1 MTAILHQRPIRSF
14 VRREGRITNAQQR
27 ALDTLWPHYG
37 VADQDALLDLS
48 ALFGRNAPRILEIG
62 FGNGESLAATA
73 AARPETDY
81 LGIEVH
87 RPGVGHLLKLLGE
100 QQLTNV
106 RIICADACDML
117 ASRLPDTSLD
127 RIQIFFP
134 DPWPKKR
141 HHKRRLIQAPFVA
154 LVTDK
159 LKPGGILHLAT
170 DWEDYAEHMLSV
182 LQGEKRLANTQAS
195 GAFAPRPADRPPTK
209 FERRGQRLG
218 HRVYDLIYRR
228 R

>member
-1 MTAILHQRPIRSF
+1 MTALSQHRPIRSF
-14 VRREGRITNAQQR
+14 VRREGRITAAQQK
-27 ALDTLWPHYG
+27 ALDTLWPRYG
-37 VADQDALLDLS
+37 VADQGTFLDLS
-48 ALFGRNAPRILEIG
+48 ALFGRDAPRVLEIG

-73 AARPETDY
+73 AANPETDY
-81 LGIEVH
+81 VAIEVH

-100 QQLTNV
+100 RELTNV
-106 RIICADACDML
+106 RIFCADACEIL
-117 ASRLPDTSLD
+117 TTRLPDASLD

-154 LVTDK
+154 LMADK
-159 LKPGGILHLAT
+159 LKPDGILHIAT
-170 DWEDYAEHMLSV
+170 DWENYAEHMLSV
-182 LQGEKRLANTQAS
+182 LQDEDRLVNTQAS
-195 GAFAPRPADRPPTK
+195 GAFVPRPADRPLTK

-228 R
+228 C

>member
-1 MTAILHQRPIRSF
+1 MTAIPQHRPIRSF
-14 VRREGRITNAQQR
+14 VRRAGRITAAQQR
-27 ALDTLWPHYG
+27 ALNTLWPRYG
-37 VADQDALLDLS
+37 VADQDALLDLNT
-48 ALFGRNAPRILEIG
+48 LFGREAPRVLEIG
-62 FGNGESLAATA
+62 FGNGESLTATA
-73 AARPETDY
+73 AAHPETDY

-87 RPGVGHLLKLLGE
+87 RPGVGHLLKLLDE
-100 QQLTNV
+100 QGLANV
-106 RIICADACDML
+106 RILCADACETL
-117 ASRLPDTSLD
+117 ANRLSDTSLD

-141 HHKRRLIQAPFVA
+141 HHKRRLIQPPFVA
-154 LVTDK
+154 LLAAR

-170 DWEDYAEHMLSV
+170 DWEHYAEHMLSV
-182 LQGEKRLANTQAS
+182 LQDENRLINTQTSA
-195 GAFAPRPADRPPTK
+195 AFAPRPEDRPPTK